1 MPRGVTIGP
10 RVSISTLM
18 LHINDLTYRIDG
30 KLLLDGATAAVPTG
44 HKVGLVGRNGVG
56 KTTLLRLLLGELE
69 PESGTIRVPRHA
81 RIGTV
86 AQEAPSGEQSL
97 IETVLAAD
105 AERAALLG
113 EAEQVAD
120 PHRIAEVQTRLADID
135 AHAAPARAATI
146 LAGLGFTPE
155 QQEAPC
161 SALSGGWRMRVA
173 LAAALFAE
181 PAVLLLDEPTNYLD
195 LEGVIWLQ
203 TYLKTYGSTVVI
215 VSHDRDLLNQAVGS
229 ILHLDRGKLTLYR
242 GGYDDFERLRR
253 EQQSLQ
259 AKLRSKQE
267 DARKHMQAFVDRF
280 RAQATKARQAQSRLK
295 ALEKMEPIPD
305 LVEDRVAP
313 FYFPNPAR
321 PLNPPLVRF
330 ENVAVGYGGEP
341 VLKDL
346 NLRIDTEDRIALLG
360 ANGNGKSTFAKLLTG
375 RLQPMAGHMHR
386 HNRLVVGYF
395 AQHQLDEVDAERS
408 PYEHVCDLMPDST
421 VAVRR
426 ARLGAYGFGAGMADT
441 KAGNLSG
448 GEKARLLFA
457 LATFRGPHI
466 LVLDEPTNHLDVDA
480 RQALIQALNDFAGAV
495 ILISHDRHL
504 IETTADRLWIAD
516 GGMVKPYDDDLDSYS
531 QQVLDSARNRR
542 RTGAP
547 LQGNGLSPS
556 QAKTKRVSRA
566 AAPLHKTVEQTE
578 AMIGT
583 LQQKIAVLDQ
593 ALADPTLYRD
603 EPGKVAQ
610 FARLRNRLAAELES
624 AEEAWLKAQTR
635 LEKLAQEA

>member
-1 MPRGVTIGP
+1 
-10 RVSISTLM
+10 M
-18 LHINDLTYRIDG
+18 LHLNDLTYRIDG
-30 KLLLDGATAAVPTG
+30 KLLFDGASATIPTG

-56 KTTLLRLLLGELE
+56 KTTLLRLLLGEIEL
-69 PESGTIRVPRHA
+69 ESGTIRVPRNA

-105 AERAALLG
+105 GERAALLG
-113 EAEQVAD
+113 EADHTVD

-146 LAGLGFTPE
+146 LAGLGFSPE
-155 QQEAPC
+155 EQEGPC

-203 TYLKTYGSTVVI
+203 TYLKSYRSTVVI

-253 EQQSLQ
+253 EQQMLQ
-259 AKLRSKQE
+259 VKLRTKQE
-267 DARKHMQAFVDRF
+267 EARKHMQAFVDRF

-313 FYFPNPAR
+313 FYFPSPPR
-321 PLNPPLVRF
+321 PMNPPLVRF
-330 ENVAVGYGGEP
+330 ENVAVGYGGPP

-346 NLRIDTEDRIALLG
+346 SLRIDTDDRIALLG

-386 HNRLVVGYF
+386 HNRLEVAYF
-395 AQHQLDEVDAERS
+395 AQHQLDELDAGRS
-408 PYEHVCDLMPDST
+408 PYEHIVDLMPDSS

-426 ARLGAYGFGAGMADT
+426 ARLGAYGFGASLADT

-457 LATFRGPHI
+457 LAAFRGPHI

-480 RQALIQALNDFAGAV
+480 RQALVQALNEYQGAV

-504 IETTADRLWIAD
+504 IETTADQLWIAD
-516 GGMVKPYDDDLDSYS
+516 GGTVKPYDDDLDSYS
-531 QQVLDSARNRR
+531 QHVLDRARDRR
-542 RTGAP
+542 RGGGA
-547 LQGNGLSPS
+547 LQGNGLSRVADKP
-556 QAKTKRVSRA
+556 KRPRVD
-566 AAPLHKTVEQTE
+566 AAPLHKTVEASE
-578 AMIGT
+578 AAIGA
-583 LQQKIAVLDQ
+583 LQEKIAVLDQ
-593 ALADPTLYRD
+593 ALADPMLYRE
-603 EPGKVAQ
+603 EPDKVAK
-610 FARLRNRLAAELES
+610 FARLRSRLAAEMAS
-624 AEEAWLKAQTR
+624 AEEAWLKAQAR
-635 LEKLAQEA
+635 LEKLAQDA